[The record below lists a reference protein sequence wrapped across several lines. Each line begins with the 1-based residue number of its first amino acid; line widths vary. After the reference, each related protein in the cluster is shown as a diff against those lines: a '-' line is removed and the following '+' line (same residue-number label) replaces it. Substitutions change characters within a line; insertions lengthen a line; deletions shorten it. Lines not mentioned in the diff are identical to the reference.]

1 MSEITSF
8 LQLPKDRLSGRF
20 TLLFLEYNEF
30 LLQVYKRVKIYLVGV
45 RIYIYLFTHRVA
57 NDSFIYW
64 RVATLGLGGL

>member
-45 RIYIYLFTHRVA
+45 RIYIYSRTE
-57 NDSFIYW
+57 
-64 RVATLGLGGL
+64 